1 MNQIP
6 GGDPKAA
13 HEVLAELYGAISGNG
28 QELLLEDLEIWPDP
42 EHRDFKSLFSSR
54 NGHRVLPSRIPEAD
68 LFSWKADEPCSR
80 KEGLELLLT
89 QQTFGTEEL
98 SAYAHPARMGEKAPK
113 LMMHPED
120 ARRLNLADQD
130 RMGLSLDR
138 GEVIGELKITSNMA
152 RGVMILPRQRGLHW
166 QKIQK
171 WPVVVPDD
179 GIRKLEI
186 DT

>member
-1 MNQIP
+1 LNQIP

-28 QELLLEDLEIWPDP
+28 EQLLLGDLEIWPGQ
-42 EHRDFKSLFSSR
+42 EHRNFKSLFSAR
-54 NGHRVLPSRIPEAD
+54 NGHRVVPPGATETDIFFR
-68 LFSWKADEPCSR
+68 KAEVPASP

-89 QQTFGTEEL
+89 HRTFGTEEL

-130 RMGLSLDR
+130 RIGLSLDR

-152 RGVMILPRQRGLHW
+152 RGVMILPRHRGLHW
-166 QKIQK
+166 QKVK
-171 WPVVVPDD
+171 EWPVVVPDD
-179 GIRKLEI
+179 GIQKLEI
-186 DT
+186 DK